1 MRIPKDFDP
10 WSSRYFQPDP
20 GAGPPVTMMYDQ
32 IVHVLKQPRDLLSHL
47 DKYYGYII
55 HNCLKK
61 MSRWLSDQDIEDVR
75 QSALL
80 RMWQDCNR
88 PDFTLTKPLGWYLR
102 HAFCRAVEL
111 LRRRKREARL
121 LAFVSTEWLDGI
133 AASDAAVMDP
143 LERAEFGQLLEELVA
158 DLPEGQA
165 EAVRVFIA
173 HQEEL
178 PAWAKFEALADLLSA
193 ETGRP
198 VNPATVRSQLRHA
211 CGPLRDGLR
220 RGGYDPNMTD
230 N

>member
-1 MRIPKDFDP
+1 M
-10 WSSRYFQPDP
+10 
-20 GAGPPVTMMYDQ
+20 
-32 IVHVLKQPRDLLSHL
+32 
-47 DKYYGYII
+47 
-55 HNCLKK
+55 
-61 MSRWLSDQDIEDVR
+61 

-80 RMWQDCNR
+80 RMWQDCNG
-88 PDFTLTKPLGWYLR
+88 PTFTLSKPMGWYLR

-111 LRRRKREARL
+111 LRRRQREARL